1 MAQPTYRLIEHT
13 ADVGVELDAPNLPEL
28 FALAARALF
37 DIQVDLSQAKP
48 TRSVAVQVTGSDLV
62 DLLVAWLNE
71 LQFRFEADRLVFAE
85 FDVQEVSDTA
95 VRAVC
100 RGEPYE
106 RARHGSK
113 VLVKAVTYH
122 MAAVEKR
129 PDRWFARVL
138 FDV

>member
-1 MAQPTYRLIEHT
+1 MDQPTYKLIEHT
-13 ADVGVELDAPNLPEL
+13 ADVGVELTARSLPEL

-37 DIQVDLSQAKP
+37 DIQVDLSQAQP
-48 TRSVAVQVTGSDLV
+48 SMSVGVKVTGSDLV
-62 DLLVAWLNE
+62 DLLVVWLNE
-71 LQFRFEADRLVFAE
+71 LQFRFEVDKLVFTE

-95 VRAVC
+95 VCAIC
-100 RGEPYE
+100 RGEPYQ

-113 VLVKAVTYH
+113 VLIKAVTYH

-129 PDRWFARVL
+129 PDRWFARVI